1 MSFPQALRGGFQG
14 RGSAAGTGAGLQPR
28 QDTQYGNT
36 GAHMRAA
43 TAKAGFCLILA
54 TGAATAAET
63 NESAAQSTLEVVVV
77 TATKRSSDVQDV
89 PVSVAVTSGASLT
102 EMSINDLQELS
113 SYQPSLK
120 IADTSVTTN
129 VYMRGIGSGQ
139 DRGFEQSVGMFVDGI
154 YMGRSK
160 QYRAPMFDV
169 DRVEVLRG
177 PQPVLF
183 GKNTTAG
190 AVKIET
196 RRPQPG
202 DPFSADVSAEYEVEF
217 NGRKVSTVLS
227 GGPTDELGV
236 RLAALYESS
245 DGFAENT
252 YRGIDEPAIE
262 QWIGRLTGA
271 WEPTENLSIGAKY
284 ERSDFQYDGSLGESS
299 RIGALPSGSALFDI
313 AAQRLLYGPT
323 GVFVLDPT
331 IESEINFRRSTDADI
346 GPQGSDQVV
355 DNAVVTL
362 DYAFSGQTL
371 TTVIGYSQYEYALSN
386 DIDWLPV
393 PLTQGRL
400 NEDFDQT
407 SIEVRLASDEGGA
420 LDYLFGVYWQENEL
434 AMLSQNAANFEYL
447 GPLVPL
453 PGGPFTIS
461 ALNQGLNYGLETEST
476 SVFAELTWNVV
487 DTLALKVG
495 ARYGEETK
503 EVDRDAFCT
512 RLDGAPFNPA
522 NISDVLARGS
532 GLCPTL
538 VTFDGKRDEEH
549 FMPSAQLQWRP
560 NDAIMAYARWDR
572 SFKSG
577 GFNAAALATLADIEY
592 EEERATGYEVGLKTR
607 LAHGRATL
615 NVALFDTQFD
625 DLQVTTLTGGGQ
637 ALLSNAGQA
646 TTRGVEVES
655 TWAAAQFLTLG
666 LSAAY
671 LDAEYDRYD
680 DGPCNA
686 VQRSANVGSGVPC
699 FQNLTGKPTT
709 YAPELSGHVFGHLS
723 FPLGAGMT
731 LGLRADV
738 VYSDQYFYDTD
749 LDPNTSQESYWKYD
763 ARVELSDLDGTWSL
777 ALLGKNLTNEATAI
791 WGTDVPL
798 ILGSYV
804 AFTELPRT
812 VTVQATYRFGA
823 R

>member
-1 MSFPQALRGGFQG
+1 
-14 RGSAAGTGAGLQPR
+14 
-28 QDTQYGNT
+28 
-36 GAHMRAA
+36 MR
-43 TAKAGFCLILA
+43 TAKAHAGFCLILA
-54 TGAATAAET
+54 TGAAAAADS
-63 NESAAQSTLEVVVV
+63 NDAASQSTLEVVLV
-77 TATKRSSDVQDV
+77 TATKRASDVQDV
-89 PVSVAVTSGASLT
+89 PVSVAVTSGAALS

-139 DRGFEQSVGMFVDGI
+139 DRGFEQSVGMFVDGV

-202 DPFSADVSAEYEVEF
+202 DPFTADVSAEYEFEL
-217 NGRKVSTVLS
+217 NGERVSTVLS
-227 GGPTDELGV
+227 GGPTDQLGL
-236 RLAALYESS
+236 RLSALYESS

-252 YRGIDEPAIE
+252 YRDLEEPAIE
-262 QWIGRLTGA
+262 QWVGRLTGA
-271 WEPTENLSIGAKY
+271 WEPTDALSIGAKY
-284 ERSDFQYDGSLGESS
+284 ERIDFQYDGSLGEAS

-313 AAQRLLYGPT
+313 AAQRLLFGPA
-323 GVFVLDPT
+323 GVFVLDPS
-331 IESEINFRRSTDADI
+331 IESELNFRRSTDADI

-355 DNAVVTL
+355 DNAVLTF

-371 TTVIGYSQYEYALSN
+371 TTVVGYSQYEYALSN

-407 SIEVRLASDEGGA
+407 SVEVRLASDVGGA
-420 LDYLFGVYWQENEL
+420 FDYLVGAYWQENEL
-434 AMLSQNAANFEYL
+434 DMLSQNAANFAYL
-447 GPLVPL
+447 GPLVPM
-453 PGGPFTIS
+453 PGGLVTIS
-461 ALNQGLNYGLETEST
+461 ALNQGLNYDLATDSA
-476 SVFAELTWNVV
+476 SLFAELTWNVS

-503 EVDRDAFCT
+503 EVDRQGFCT
-512 RLDGAPFNPA
+512 RLDGAPLNPA

-538 VTFDGKRDEEH
+538 VTFNDERDEEH

-592 EEERATGYEVGLKTR
+592 EEERASGYEVGLKTR
-607 LAHGRATL
+607 LGARATL

-646 TTRGVEVES
+646 TTRGIEVDS

-666 LSAAY
+666 VSAAY
-671 LDAEYDRYD
+671 LDAEYDKYE

-686 VQRSANVGSGVPC
+686 VQRSASVGSGAPC
-699 FQNLTGKPTT
+699 FQDLTGRPTT
-709 YAPELSGHVFGHLS
+709 YAPDLSGHVFAHLT
-723 FPLGAGMT
+723 FPVGAAMT
-731 LGLRADV
+731 LGLRGDV
-738 VYSDQYFYDTD
+738 IYSDQYFYDTD
-749 LDPNTSQESYWKYD
+749 LDPNTSQDSYWKYD
-763 ARVELSDLDGTWSL
+763 ARVELADSDGAWSL
-777 ALLGKNLTNEATAI
+777 AVLGKNLTNEATAV

-812 VTVQATYRFGA
+812 VSLQATYRFGA